1 MSAAPPLPAVPAVTA
16 MPGRGS
22 AGGEG
27 VVAELA
33 QDVHRLADDLA
44 GLGEGGAL
52 AVDAFLDLRVV
63 GVVGGAGAGVGL
75 AGLCGPRTSYSKR

>member
-1 MSAAPPLPAVPAVTA
+1 MWRRPSRLRRGHGPV
-16 MPGRGS
+16 PGRGS

-27 VVAELA
+27 VVAELG

-63 GVVGGAGAGVGL
+63 GVVGAPARAWAL
-75 AGLCGPRTSYSKR
+75 PAS